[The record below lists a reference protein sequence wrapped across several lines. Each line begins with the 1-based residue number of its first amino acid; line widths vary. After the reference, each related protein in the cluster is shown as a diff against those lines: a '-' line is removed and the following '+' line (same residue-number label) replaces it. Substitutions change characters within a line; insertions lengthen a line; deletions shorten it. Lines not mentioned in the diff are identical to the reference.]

1 MKRILTI
8 ITVLITTLNLYA
20 QEDAIKYDSIIS
32 AKDLKNDLNDWYDW
46 IHKTHPDLSH
56 RIKDIDAFYKTFDSI
71 KENINEPMTKLEFW
85 RKISTLNHT
94 LSDAHMAIGGGGYSI
109 VKLSEFLAND
119 GLLFP
124 FEVVFDKD
132 NLLIRSDL
140 GTYSPNKYT
149 SYRITKINKVPINII
164 LRDLLLRVNGDSETI
179 RKEILARTFSRSFL
193 LLYGKKKEFGIEY
206 EFNGNKF
213 TIHANGSNEM
223 PKYVKIDEFF
233 NDNYKFEVID
243 KKNALLTVGSF
254 YWKNREQYLDFMDAA
269 FKTLKE
275 KNIMHL
281 IIDIRENGG
290 GNDEN
295 WMEGILKYIADKPY
309 RWGSKFKVKILANS
323 RDEGEVVGSVETGDL
338 DKFIPV
344 NETTPYKFNGQV
356 SVIIGPY
363 TYSSA
368 ILFAN
373 TVQDYN
379 FATLVGE
386 PTGGRSTQ
394 TGGVQ
399 NMILKN
405 SKLKTRTPRFIL
417 ERPNG
422 GLPFESVVPDK
433 IIKYSKINPE
443 GIISKVLIE

>member
-1 MKRILTI
+1 MNRLI
-8 ITVLITTLNLYA
+8 ISIAVLITTLNVYG
-20 QEDAIKYDSIIS
+20 QNEVKKYDSIIS

-85 RKISTLNHT
+85 RKISILNNT
-94 LSDAHMAIGGGGYSI
+94 LSDCHMGVGRGSSI

-124 FEVVFDKD
+124 FEVVFNEN

-140 GTYSPNKYT
+140 GTYSHNTYT
-149 SYRITKINKVPINII
+149 SYRITKINKVPIEII

-179 RKEILARTFSRSFL
+179 RKEILARSFSRSFL
-193 LLYGKKKEFGIEY
+193 LLYGEKKEFDIEY
-206 EFNGNKF
+206 EYNGNKF

-254 YWKNREQYLDFMDAA
+254 YWKNREQYLDFMDTA

-275 KNIMHL
+275 KNIKHL
-281 IIDIRENGG
+281 IIDVRENGG

-309 RWGSKFKVKILANS
+309 RWGSNFKVKILAHS
-323 RDEGEVVGSVETGDL
+323 RDKGEVVGSVETGDL

-344 NETTPYKFNGQV
+344 NETTPYKYNGQV

-394 TGGVQ
+394 TGGVE
-399 NMILKN
+399 NMIFKN

-422 GLPFESVVPDK
+422 GLPLESVVPDK
-433 IIKYSKINPE
+433 IINYSKINPE
-443 GIISKVLIE
+443 SLISKVLIE